1 MGNTH
6 NSNFEKSEISDLIKD
21 IKITKIYLQNY
32 SDKYHITQKQK
43 EIKLEQ
49 IQNTNHIIQI
59 KLLEGLIKY
68 HKNIQKLCNLICSV
82 LDEIM
87 ILVNSIE
94 NGLND
99 LNDDKTTV
107 LTKFRYILNVFD
119 DTSNKFHI
127 EFKKNIYPRLV
138 SINSKLKIIF
148 ESKVFENKY
157 SSMLKTEEI
166 VLSNPKRNSS
176 DGQILDGFCRSSLG
190 KPMSSID
197 DIGFQRIL
205 SSKEFLN
212 GIDLHWTSPI

>member
-49 IQNTNHIIQI
+49 IQNKNLVIQI

-68 HKNIQKLCNLICSV
+68 HINIQKLCYSICSV

-87 ILVNSIE
+87 NLLDSIE
-94 NGLND
+94 NELI
-99 LNDDKTTV
+99 DDKTTV

-127 EFKKNIYPRLV
+127 EFKKKIYPRLV

-166 VLSNPKRNSS
+166 VLST
-176 DGQILDGFCRSSLG
+176 
-190 KPMSSID
+190 
-197 DIGFQRIL
+197 
-205 SSKEFLN
+205 KEFHDE
-212 GIDLHWTSPI
+212 IDLHWTCPI

>member
-21 IKITKIYLQNY
+21 IKITKIHLQNY
-32 SDKYHITQKQK
+32 NDKYHITQKQK

-107 LTKFRYILNVFD
+107 LTKFRYILDVFD
-119 DTSNKFHI
+119 NASNNFHTK
-127 EFKKNIYPRLV
+127 FKKNIYPRLV

-197 DIGFQRIL
+197 DIGFQRIKKDKKYDKILKNYL
-205 SSKEFLN
+205 S
-212 GIDLHWTSPI
+212 